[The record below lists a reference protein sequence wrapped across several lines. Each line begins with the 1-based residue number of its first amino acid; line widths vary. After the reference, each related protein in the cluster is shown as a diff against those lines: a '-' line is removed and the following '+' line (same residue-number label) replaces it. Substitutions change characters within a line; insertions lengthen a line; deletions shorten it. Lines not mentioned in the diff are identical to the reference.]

1 MTRTATTT
9 RNDNNDFGLE
19 HNGIND
25 FVLDLIDTC
34 IVILVKGSMRS
45 GILYINKC

>member
-9 RNDNNDFGLE
+9 GNDNDFGLE

-25 FVLDLIDTC
+25 FVLGLIDTC

-45 GILYINKC
+45 GILSLQGKS